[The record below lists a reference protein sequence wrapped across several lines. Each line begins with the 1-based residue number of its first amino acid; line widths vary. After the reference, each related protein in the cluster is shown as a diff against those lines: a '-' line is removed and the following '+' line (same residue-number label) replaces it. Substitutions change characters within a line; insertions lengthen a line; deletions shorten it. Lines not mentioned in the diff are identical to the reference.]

1 MKKCY
6 QMFGDGRLA
15 LLMIHRQFETNVA
28 KIVGTKIVGTR
39 KVGDRCRAVSVPR
52 GYRKVAEK
60 LSLPPPRTVVICLS

>member
-28 KIVGTKIVGTR
+28 KIVGTKSVGTR
-39 KVGDRCRAVSVPR
+39 NVGTERLPKGCREVVVTA
-52 GYRKVAEK
+52 AENRRDMSE
-60 LSLPPPRTVVICLS
+60 LT

>member
-28 KIVGTKIVGTR
+28 KIVGTKSVGTR
-39 KVGDRCRAVSVPR
+39 NVGTER
-52 GYRKVAEK
+52 
-60 LSLPPPRTVVICLS
+60 LPKG